1 MTNICGKVYVGGGG
15 MGWIALIYGY
25 QSLLSAILWLTK
37 LIVGE
42 SDSYNV
48 IGVYV
53 MEKPTGEGG
62 GYYISLLC
70 QFINDHWAWVVWD
83 DDM

>member
-1 MTNICGKVYVGGGG
+1 MTNVCRNVYVRVG
-15 MGWIALIYGY
+15 GWIALIYGY
-25 QSLLSAILWLTK
+25 LSLLSAILWLTK

-42 SDSYNV
+42 SDSYDNV
-48 IGVYV
+48 ISVYV
-53 MEKPTGEGG
+53 MEKPTGDGG